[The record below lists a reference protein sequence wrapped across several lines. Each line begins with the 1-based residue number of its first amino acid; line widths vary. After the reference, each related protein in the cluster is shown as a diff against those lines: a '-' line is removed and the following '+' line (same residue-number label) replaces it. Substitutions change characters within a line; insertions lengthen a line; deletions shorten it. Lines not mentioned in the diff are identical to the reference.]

1 MSTNLQKVMRVTKQV
16 RIDTDL
22 HRELKNMAF
31 QRGILITALLDQI
44 IENYFSIQNKSYEK
58 TNSK

>member
-1 MSTNLQKVMRVTKQV
+1 MRVTKQV

>member
-1 MSTNLQKVMRVTKQV
+1 MSTNLQKNKRVTKQV

-22 HRELKNMAF
+22 HKELKIMAF
-31 QRGILITALLDQI
+31 QQGLLITALLDQI
-44 IENYFSIQNKSYEK
+44 IENYFSLQKQAYEK